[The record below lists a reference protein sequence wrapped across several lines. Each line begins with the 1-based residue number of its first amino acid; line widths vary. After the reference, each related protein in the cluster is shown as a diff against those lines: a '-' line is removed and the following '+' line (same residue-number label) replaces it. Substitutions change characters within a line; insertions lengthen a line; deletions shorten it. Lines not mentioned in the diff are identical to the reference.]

1 MILDSVLFI
10 SYIMQPQ
17 NDTKSTQIGLPR
29 RSVGTQ
35 HDSCVTVIEIVSHNG
50 TVRENVQYHC
60 RYTNFINACKGL
72 VLLLIFLVILAIV
85 FVILAR
91 ATGVF

>member
-1 MILDSVLFI
+1 
-10 SYIMQPQ
+10 MQPQ
-17 NDTKSTQIGLPR
+17 NESKSTQIGLPR
-29 RSVGTQ
+29 RSLGTQ